1 MFECLYLLSG
11 FRFSTAVCVWFVV
24 TMDTSFPCGPLVVD
38 STSYSFQ
45 MTQNSHFNLS
55 SIKNTLAILTMRKL
69 VSIKWHIHRSS
80 SDLNEERLKSP
91 KLLVKIW
98 IGCVNSAIKSD
109 SNYIIKLYFIDCSSW
124 CSCVFWDYRL
134 NRHVEQLVHSVSYMW
149 LLSSFI
155 FSLIHASN
163 HSNKTLHLPV
173 VSLSVL
179 SQSMI
184 TKEGHPSTVT
194 TVTLEGGVLG
204 GPVTFKYPTSSSGK

>member
-24 TMDTSFPCGPLVVD
+24 TMDTSFPCGPLVLD

-55 SIKNTLAILTMRKL
+55 SIKNTHLDNVEVSFYKVAYIL
-69 VSIKWHIHRSS
+69 HRSS

-91 KLLVKIW
+91 KLLVMIL

-134 NRHVEQLVHSVSYMW
+134 NSHVEQLIHSVSYMW

-155 FSLIHASN
+155 FTLIHASN